1 MSAPSAG
8 SPAATETIPVVG
20 LDCEDC
26 ARTLAS
32 GLERVPGVVNAE
44 VSAAAGSARI
54 VFMPDRLDRNA
65 LVSSIEAHGYRAG
78 FQHGD
83 DTTLVFD
90 MLGLDCADCAMTVE
104 KAVSALPG
112 IGKVAVNFGAATMQV
127 TPEADAPSTL
137 AGDIARTVDRAGFE
151 ARKRDSG
158 AMTRTAPPNY
168 LRDRRFLIVLG
179 ALVLWI
185 AGMVAEHAFDAP
197 RVADGLFVIGLLLA
211 GSRFVRA
218 AWLSLRS
225 RRIDMNVLMT
235 ISAIGAAA
243 LGDWSEAA
251 LVIVLFALGNTLQ
264 AVTLDRT
271 RQAVRSLMDIVPPD
285 ARLLRGGVESIVPAA
300 ALQVGDL
307 IRIRPGDKVPA
318 DGVIVEGHSSLDQQA
333 LTGES
338 LPVDRFEGDELFS
351 GSVNGSGALV
361 VQVSRP
367 ANESTVARIID
378 LVASAQASKAPS
390 EQLVDRFAAWYTP
403 LVVVAAAVLALGGAL
418 LADNPGDWVYRA
430 LVLLV
435 IACPCALVISTPV
448 SIVSAI
454 GAATKRGILIKG
466 GGPLEQLG
474 RVTTLAFDKTGTL
487 TVGKPAVVAVEP
499 FGDVTETDLLS
510 IAASVDAL
518 SEHPIA
524 RAVVERAH
532 QEGIAVVPA
541 TGFVATAGRGVEAN
555 LGERRIRIGAPDW
568 LLTGDELARADTLAE
583 SGITPF
589 AVVDETS
596 DAPKPLGLIGVSDR
610 PRPEAHNA
618 IAEVRHAGIA
628 RVVMLTGDHRVAA
641 HAIGNQ
647 IGVDDVRAGLLPQP
661 RSAQAGRRRPSPGPP
676 RDDDPPGDDG
686 GRAALRAAGVDVHL
700 LCPLRRRPEG
710 AGDGA
715 LLTRRPGRRAA
726 RLSQVTNR

>member
-8 SPAATETIPVVG
+8 PSAATETIPVVG

-78 FQHGD
+78 FQNGD

-137 AGDIARTVDRAGFE
+137 ASDIARTVDRAGFE

-185 AGMVAEHAFDAP
+185 AGMVAEHAFEAP

-338 LPVDRFEGDELFS
+338 LPVDRFEGDDVF
-351 GSVNGSGALV
+351 GGSGQWQPV
-361 VQVSRP
+361 PSWFGYRVRP
-367 ANESTVARIID
+367 TNRRWRIWY

-403 LVVVAAAVLALGGAL
+403 IVVVAAAPCWRRGGAL
-418 LADNPGDWVYRA
+418 LADNPGDWNIA
-430 LVLLV
+430 HFVLLV

-448 SIVSAI
+448 SIVSA
-454 GAATKRGILIKG
+454 TRRSNKRGILIK
-466 GGPLEQLG
+466 
-474 RVTTLAFDKTGTL
+474 
-487 TVGKPAVVAVEP
+487 VAVR
-499 FGDVTETDLLS
+499 S
-510 IAASVDAL
+510 SSSVA
-518 SEHPIA
+518 
-524 RAVVERAH
+524 
-532 QEGIAVVPA
+532 
-541 TGFVATAGRGVEAN
+541 
-555 LGERRIRIGAPDW
+555 
-568 LLTGDELARADTLAE
+568 
-583 SGITPF
+583 
-589 AVVDETS
+589 
-596 DAPKPLGLIGVSDR
+596 
-610 PRPEAHNA
+610 
-618 IAEVRHAGIA
+618 
-628 RVVMLTGDHRVAA
+628 
-641 HAIGNQ
+641 
-647 IGVDDVRAGLLPQP
+647 
-661 RSAQAGRRRPSPGPP
+661 
-676 RDDDPPGDDG
+676 
-686 GRAALRAAGVDVHL
+686 
-700 LCPLRRRPEG
+700 
-710 AGDGA
+710 
-715 LLTRRPGRRAA
+715 
-726 RLSQVTNR
+726 